1 MSGWEFEK
9 WSRTFL
15 RELAIA
21 SVRFRA
27 HRWSAVARRG
37 MKAVTWRKLVAMK
50 ICGGREKEGRG
61 ASVRGQKLERGL
73 IRLLL

>member
-1 MSGWEFEK
+1 
-9 WSRTFL
+9 
-15 RELAIA
+15 
-21 SVRFRA
+21 
-27 HRWSAVARRG
+27 